1 MASNSEEEFSF
12 PATNLPCFIESP
24 PLWRLGNSKTCK
36 KNEQAEEEEEEDED
50 KFSISDDDYGHQED
64 KMDMLWEGLN
74 EDSSSSCTGE
84 TCTEKSSNLSSS
96 PGKEV
101 HICCINNVF
110 KLPAAKSSRG
120 DMKSSIPVF
129 IRVLKKGFAKH
140 HSLPSV
146 KKCAAW

>member
-12 PATNLPCFIESP
+12 PATTLPCFIESP

-36 KNEQAEEEEEEDED
+36 KNEQAEEEDE
-50 KFSISDDDYGHQED
+50 FSISDDDYGQED

-74 EDSSSSCTGE
+74 EDSSSSSCTGE
-84 TCTEKSSNLSSS
+84 TCTEKSSNSSS

-101 HICCINNVF
+101 HICCMNNVF
-110 KLPAAKSSRG
+110 NKLPAAKSSRG

-129 IRVLKKGFAKH
+129 IRVLKKGFAIH

>member
-12 PATNLPCFIESP
+12 PASTLPCFIESP

-36 KNEQAEEEEEEDED
+36 KNEQAEEEEDE
-50 KFSISDDDYGHQED
+50 FSISDDDYGQED

-74 EDSSSSCTGE
+74 EDSSSSCTTGE
-84 TCTEKSSNLSSS
+84 TCTEKSSNSSS

-110 KLPAAKSSRG
+110 NKLPAAAKSSRG

-129 IRVLKKGFAKH
+129 IRVLKKGFAIH